1 MADVV
6 DEIENY
12 VKDKELD
19 SIFKEI
25 LVQCFKDRPS
35 NPVKFLI
42 DYIFD
47 KYPEVIAKKLGHAYA
62 SHTPES
68 DVYISVQHQDAKHNT
83 YLNEEL
89 SIGSLFELLA
99 SNLAQDRPGKPL
111 SYIESCLREL
121 DVENDQDGDEDNHH
135 ALESDDEM
143 LEEEENE
150 SVSEME
156 TFPQTGMIHRPSLRN
171 RRISVSAECTSVR
184 DKPEEALNRIIHEKT
199 EEAKQKIR
207 AAVKDNFLFSDLE
220 ESLMSYIVDAA
231 LEITHEPGHVIIKQ
245 GDEGDN
251 FYILHEGECEFFVS
265 GDSKGKAGP
274 GTSFGELALMYNSPR
289 AATVVATSEVKLF
302 ALDRITFRQIMADA
316 TSKKRRLHE
325 QFLEKVPLF
334 SGMLPTERAKI
345 ADVLESVRFK
355 AGETIIHQGENG
367 DKFFILEE
375 GNVTAKVFTQGGSAI
390 DLKDYGPGDYFGEL
404 ALLNDKPRAASVV
417 CVTDSICVCMDSQSF
432 KRLLGSCETIMRRNF
447 EVYEQVMRDLLSG

>member
-1 MADVV
+1 MASVV
-6 DEIENY
+6 DEIETY

-19 SIFKEI
+19 SIFKQI

-35 NPVKFLI
+35 DPVKFLI

-47 KYPEVIAKKLGHAYA
+47 KYPEVISAKLGHAYA

-68 DVYISVQHQDAKHNT
+68 DVYISVQHQDSSHNV
-83 YLNEEL
+83 YLNETL

-99 SNLAQDRPGKPL
+99 SNLAQDRPEKPL
-111 SYIESCLREL
+111 SYIESCLRSL
-121 DVENDQDGDEDNHH
+121 DEEQPDEEEDHGM
-135 ALESDDEM
+135 ESDDEI
-143 LEEEENE
+143 EGEENE

-156 TFPQTGMIHRPSLRN
+156 SFPQAQMMHRPSLRN

-184 DKPEEALNRIIHEKT
+184 DKPEEALNRIIHFKT

-207 AAVKDNFLFSDLE
+207 SAVKDNFLFSDLE
-220 ESLMSYIVDAA
+220 ESLMSYLVDAA
-231 LEITHEPGHVIIKQ
+231 IEITHEPGHVIIKQ

-265 GDSKGKAGP
+265 GTSKGTGGP

-289 AATVVATSEVKLF
+289 AATVVASTGVKLF

-345 ADVLESVRFK
+345 ADVLETVRFK
-355 AGETIIHQGENG
+355 AGDTIIHQGENG

-375 GNVTAKVFTQGGSAI
+375 GKVTAKVFTQSGSNI

-404 ALLNDKPRAASVV
+404 ALLNDKPRAASIVSM
-417 CVTDSICVCMDSQSF
+417 TDSLCVSMDAQSF
-432 KRLLGSCETIMRRNF
+432 KRLLGRCENIMRRNM

>member
-99 SNLAQDRPGKPL
+99 SNLAQDRPEKPL

-121 DVENDQDGDEDNHH
+121 DTENDQDGDEDNHH

-302 ALDRITFRQIMADA
+302 ALDRITFRQIMADD
-316 TSKKRRLHE
+316 E
-325 QFLEKVPLF
+325 QEKEAARTVP
-334 SGMLPTERAKI
+334 GEGPP
-345 ADVLESVRFK
+345 VLRNAANGEGQDRGR
-355 AGETIIHQGENG
+355 AGEREI
-367 DKFFILEE
+367 
-375 GNVTAKVFTQGGSAI
+375 QGGG
-390 DLKDYGPGDYFGEL
+390 DDHPPGRERRQVLHPGGGKCDRQGL
-404 ALLNDKPRAASVV
+404 HPRRV
-417 CVTDSICVCMDSQSF
+417 CH
-432 KRLLGSCETIMRRNF
+432 
-447 EVYEQVMRDLLSG
+447 